1 MKTPVA
7 SKIELRKGP
16 KQPFLA
22 VCPGETTLRQLQG
35 MDSSFVAMESP
46 NSPMHIGSVL
56 IYNPATA
63 PGGFVRFKDILQ
75 FIGGRMQLSRT
86 MRQRLVRVPFDLD
99 YPYWIEDPNFD
110 LEYHVRH
117 VALPKP
123 GDWRQL
129 CIQAARI
136 HARPLDLER
145 PPWEFTVVEGLDNVR
160 GYPAGCF
167 AFVTKVHHSAID
179 GMSGIDL
186 MEALHTLAPDSPPP
200 KAPDDWKPERIP
212 NPLELLGKSYLNAII
227 NPIKQAQ
234 VAAQAVPGVAKAIKG
249 LVSREFKLTTDYVPP
264 RTRFNRSIS
273 SHRVIDG
280 RSFPLADFKSIRVLL
295 PDAKVNDVALA
306 VIGGALRRYLIAK
319 DDLPKGTLTAMAPI
333 SVREKGEKGDMG
345 NQVAAMIAPLGTH
358 KEDPLD
364 RLKFVHKKTSNSKA
378 MTNAIGARSMTEV
391 SKVNPAL
398 YMALG
403 AQLFSRVS
411 LAHRVMPFNTVV
423 TNVPGPPVHIYS
435 SGARLESMAL
445 SLICLTD
452 GLGLAHVVQSYVD
465 EAYISFTACRDIMP
479 DPEFYSECLQASF
492 DELLAL
498 AKKAQAKT
506 AAAPAARKTTAAPAA
521 RKTAAKP
528 AAKPPTAKKPVA
540 KKAPAKT
547 TAAKTTP
554 AKTTPATKPVTRPA
568 KRKPQAATRKI
579 ESKPPK

>member
-1 MKTPVA
+1 
-7 SKIELRKGP
+7 
-16 KQPFLA
+16 
-22 VCPGETTLRQLQG
+22 

-75 FIGGRMQLSRT
+75 FIESRMQLSRT

-99 YPYWIEDPNFD
+99 YPYWIEDPDFD

-129 CIQAARI
+129 CIQAARV
-136 HARPLDLER
+136 HARPLDLNR

-160 GYPAGCF
+160 DYPPGCF
-167 AFVTKVHHSAID
+167 AFVTKVHHAAID

-186 MEALHTLAPDSPPP
+186 MEALHTVTPDAEPP
-200 KAPDDWKPERIP
+200 KKPDTWKPEKVP
-212 NPLELLGKSYLNAII
+212 GPVELLGKSYINALM
-227 NPIKQAQ
+227 NPLKQAQ
-234 VAAQAVPGVAKAIKG
+234 VAAQAVPGVASAIKG
-249 LVSREFKLTTDYVPP
+249 LLSKEFKVSSDLVPP

-273 SHRVIDG
+273 PHRVIEG
-280 RSFPLADFKSIRVLL
+280 RSFKLSDIKAIRALL
-295 PDAKVNDVALA
+295 PEAKVNDVALSI
-306 VIGGALRRYLIAK
+306 IGGALHKYLTSK
-319 DDLPKGTLTAMAPI
+319 DDLPKGTMTAMAPI
-333 SVREKGEKGDMG
+333 SVRSDNEKGDMG

-358 KEDPLD
+358 IANPKE
-364 RLKFVHKKTSNSKA
+364 RIEYVFGQTSNSKA
-378 MTNAIGARSMTEV
+378 MTNALGARTMTEV

-403 AQLFSRVS
+403 AQLFNRVS
-411 LAHRVMPFNTVV
+411 IAHRLAMPFNTVV

-435 SGARLESMAL
+435 SGARMESMAL

-479 DPEFYSECLQASF
+479 DPEFYSQCLQDSF
-492 DELLAL
+492 EEMLAA
-498 AKKAQAKT
+498 AKAVDAKPARKRAARSTKAPAKRRAKT
-506 AAAPAARKTTAAPAA
+506 TSKTI
-521 RKTAAKP
+521 KTAAK
-528 AAKPPTAKKPVA
+528 
-540 KKAPAKT
+540 
-547 TAAKTTP
+547 AAKTTS
-554 AKTTPATKPVTRPA
+554 
-568 KRKPQAATRKI
+568 RKQSPRGKK
-579 ESKPPK
+579 EST